1 VRSAA
6 LSAIAQEGHY
16 ELEHR
21 IVRQDGTQRWVFMV
35 GDVLADATG
44 VPVELIGVV
53 QDITDRREA
62 VEKARSVER

>member
-1 VRSAA
+1 
-6 LSAIAQEGHY
+6 
-16 ELEHR
+16 
-21 IVRQDGTQRWVFMV
+21 
-35 GDVLADATG
+35 